1 MKRSTFD
8 AIVSFLQ
15 GVIWALIILG
25 AWITFQIVSLFDTG
39 IALFSTV
46 FFIFAGLFA
55 VLLLETLRTY
65 RHKAE
70 EVSRQTARLEEI
82 RDALK
87 PGSAV

>member
-15 GVIWALIILG
+15 GVIWALVILG
-25 AWITFQIVSLFDTG
+25 AWITFHIVSLFDTG
-39 IALFSTV
+39 LAIFSTV

-55 VLLLETLRTY
+55 LLLLETLRTY
-65 RHKAE
+65 RLKAE
-70 EVSRQTARLEEI
+70 EFSKQTAFLEEI

-87 PGSAV
+87 SRV